1 MSLTFV
7 TGPVRSGKSRFA
19 ERLAVETQLPVIY
32 VATAAVDPDDLE
44 WVARLSHHAER
55 RPVSWRVIETAAPAR
70 RGLAEVVRLAHAESV
85 LLVDSLG
92 TWLADQMTPR
102 AAAGGERARDAAAL
116 EAAGEAL
123 CDALAQSAARVVLVS
138 EEVGWSVVP
147 EHPSGR
153 LFRDTLGRL
162 NQRLAGQAER
172 AYLVVSGFA
181 LDLRHLAG
189 EPI

>member
-19 ERLAVETQLPVIY
+19 ERLAVEAQLPVIY
-32 VATAAVDPDDLE
+32 VATAAVDPDDAE
-44 WVARLSHHAER
+44 WVARLSHHAAR
-55 RPVSWRVIETAAPAR
+55 RPASWGVIETAAPAR
-70 RGLAEVVRLAHAESV
+70 CGLAEVVQLAQAESV
-85 LLVDSLG
+85 LLIDSLG
-92 TWLADQMTPR
+92 TWLADQMARHAPPGDDS
-102 AAAGGERARDAAAL
+102 AADAGAL

-147 EHPSGR
+147 DHPSGR

-181 LDLRHLAG
+181 LDLRHLAR
-189 EPI
+189 EKN